1 MHDDIIQSECGTLD
15 SIPEATR
22 SMPSKG
28 REFLSIIL
36 FPIGGTGVEECG
48 RFGEWMSGFAGLV
61 DGTSTRYHVQADK
74 WVIPIQCGVCLTQ
87 RDHMSFFVAP
97 F

>member
-28 REFLSIIL
+28 REVK
-36 FPIGGTGVEECG
+36 GAE
-48 RFGEWMSGFAGLV
+48 AGLLFNDPRIV
-61 DGTSTRYHVQADK
+61 LIDYT
-74 WVIPIQCGVCLTQ
+74 IPHRRNRGGRMRTVWRMDEWFCWS
-87 RDHMSFFVAP
+87 R
-97 F
+97 